1 MLGCVDRL
9 EVQFSVQEAGC
20 LVYVTDRSVL
30 VGTAGEGPVTG
41 GELYQDDGYTVRVVQ
56 GELTAEEQDNWT
68 SRLAATVQLP
78 TGQMIVAGILDPDF
92 DRWLAQFGSA
102 SLGSPDGGEHELGCI
117 VGVRPGEYTV
127 EFYGYPPN
135 DLAGGWMRIE
145 DPEMFEVAF
154 GESGGGPAQES
165 AQAYFERTRPGEPVP
180 PWISD
185 GWEDAAVLDFVIRLQ
200 RTGDAD
206 ESAARSAGQQY
217 LDWDVRKPDVCPVGI
232 RV

>member
-1 MLGCVDRL
+1 MLDRVDRS

-20 LVYVTDRSVL
+20 LVYVTDRSVIA
-30 VGTAGEGPVTG
+30 GTAGEGPVTG
-41 GELYQDDGYTVRVVQ
+41 AELYQDDGYTVRVVQ

-68 SRLAATVQLP
+68 SRLATTVQLP
-78 TGQMIVAGILDPDF
+78 TGQMIVAGILDPDY
-92 DRWLAQFGSA
+92 DRWLAQFGAA
-102 SLGSPDGGEHELGCI
+102 SLGAADGGEHELGCI
-117 VGVRPGEYTV
+117 VEVEPGEYVV

-135 DLAGGWMRIE
+135 DLSGGWMRIE
-145 DPEMFEVAF
+145 DPEMFDQAF
-154 GESGGGPAQES
+154 GATARRSAQES

-185 GWEDAAVLDFVIRLQ
+185 GWEDAAFLDFVIRLQ

-206 ESAARSAGQQY
+206 ASAARSAGQEY
-217 LDWDVRKPDVCPVGI
+217 LDWEYRRPDVCPVGI